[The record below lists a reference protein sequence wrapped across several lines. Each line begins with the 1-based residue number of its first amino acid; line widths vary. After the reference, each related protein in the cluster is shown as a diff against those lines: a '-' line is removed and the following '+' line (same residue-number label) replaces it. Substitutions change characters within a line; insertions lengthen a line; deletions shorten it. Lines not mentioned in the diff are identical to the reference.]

1 MDDFEPKEREKI
13 QMGEMVS
20 SSPSD
25 SRDNSSVI
33 GKNFCTRE
41 SHPLAIKMEQVPA
54 AFAADLFCNAHDDLC
69 TVEVEDRP
77 RPSLPLSCFAE
88 DPFRRCILSSSLRPS
103 CLATSANIRKYD
115 RGRRFVSGGRL
126 ENSLSGSAS
135 EGGEYR

>member
-33 GKNFCTRE
+33 GMNFCTRE

-77 RPSLPLSCFAE
+77 RPAALPPSFL
-88 DPFRRCILSSSLRPS
+88 FRRRSFPTLHTFLLSAAKLFGHE
-103 CLATSANIRKYD
+103 CQYQEI
-115 RGRRFVSGGRL
+115 
-126 ENSLSGSAS
+126 
-135 EGGEYR
+135 